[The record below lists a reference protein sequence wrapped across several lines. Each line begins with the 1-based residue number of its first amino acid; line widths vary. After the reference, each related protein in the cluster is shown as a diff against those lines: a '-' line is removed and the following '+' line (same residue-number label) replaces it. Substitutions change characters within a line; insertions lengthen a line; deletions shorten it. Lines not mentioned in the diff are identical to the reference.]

1 MSALVNSTTSYRDLQ
16 AIAKS
21 RGIKA
26 NLKKA
31 DLLSAL
37 SLEADNDNDKENPA
51 PVAVVPK
58 SAKKAPKS
66 VQKAPKSALKGS
78 QVAFADDAAD
88 LLSALSL
95 EADNDKEN
103 PALVAVA
110 PKSAQKAPKSV
121 QKAPTSALKGSQVAF
136 ADEADS
142 TVEDGGCTPAVIKA
156 ATTTAT
162 PAPVTEKTEFNKNG
176 AFRHIHP
183 PPSPQVIAGWP
194 FRPVTGARCQ
204 LVGHNR

>member
-37 SLEADNDNDKENPA
+37 SLEADNDNDNDKENPA

-78 QVAFADDAAD
+78 QVAFAD
-88 LLSALSL
+88 
-95 EADNDKEN
+95 E
-103 PALVAVA
+103 
-110 PKSAQKAPKSV
+110 
-121 QKAPTSALKGSQVAF
+121 T
-136 ADEADS
+136 DS